1 MDEMERIINT
11 LEDGLVSMGVSRT
24 HLESACHKM
33 MAGMKNPESRVVT
46 FDIDVL
52 DATILAMMSQE
63 QLVRTLLVEY
73 KARQD

>member
-1 MDEMERIINT
+1 MNEMERVINS
-11 LEDGLVSMGVSRT
+11 LEDGIVSMGVSRT
-24 HLESACHKM
+24 HLESARHHM
-33 MAGMKNPESRVVT
+33 MSGIKNPESRVVT

-52 DATILAMMSQE
+52 DATILAMMAQE